1 MKKLFKQDVKARI
14 VDGGT
19 QEIMYFLNEQW
30 WVVNPNSTTRIL
42 CITCKYY
49 GWGVVCQPPTLGK
62 HAACYLDCW
71 QALDYWLVR
80 PGNNIGL
87 QTILQKWLSLKN
99 SSVELYRDILN
110 LLQYLLI
117 LFPSN
122 IWHLTGFIE
131 YTVRFTVVLPGKINV
146 DVNKLRDVFSLFSH
160 YTKFWIFY

>member
-1 MKKLFKQDVKARI
+1 
-14 VDGGT
+14 
-19 QEIMYFLNEQW
+19 MYFLNEQW

-49 GWGVVCQPPTLGK
+49 GRGVVCQPPTLGK
-62 HAACYLDCW
+62 HAACFLDCW

-87 QTILQKWLSLKN
+87 QTILQKWLSLTN
-99 SSVELYRDILN
+99 SNVELYRVDILN

-122 IWHLTGFIE
+122 IWHVTGFIE
-131 YTVRFTVVLPGKINV
+131 CTICFRVALHGKISV
-146 DVNKLRDVFSLFSH
+146 DVNKLRNVCSWTLTTQNFRLFINYCSKSEKQIKGFSLQP
-160 YTKFWIFY
+160 YR